1 MVRMVARLTAGPK
14 YL

>member
-1 MVRMVARLTAGPK
+1 MVARLTAGPK